1 MTYVEYINALDKSL
15 TLYINM
21 LKLNLDLI
29 ISPPPPNQKKK
40 KKKLNRKNIGPLRK
54 INRLKPDSLKGQVR
68 LDEMI

>member
-15 TLYINM
+15 TLYKYAKIELRSNYFPT
-21 LKLNLDLI
+21 
-29 ISPPPPNQKKK
+29 PPPPPKKK
-40 KKKLNRKNIGPLRK
+40 NLKLKNIGPLRK